1 MNEPD
6 EHEGS
11 TIEERSTAR
20 ENFKESNKKKDG
32 DLVGLYRKPQIKI
45 KIENSYATQ

>member
-6 EHEGS
+6 AHEGS
-11 TIEERSTAR
+11 TIGERSTAR
-20 ENFKESNKKKDG
+20 ENFKESNKEKDR